1 MERVTEFVDF
11 LEEYTD
17 FIMSLA
23 TSRAHLEMRQEDLD
37 GLDRR
42 IFRSNG
48 SDKDKAI
55 GKELKYERDRLA
67 LQVKRLE
74 NNNERYEREKG
85 KEIEVGLSAL
95 SGLSELLT
103 EAGLSESQVEQILA
117 GVMFRISSKLDATT
131 PESAKKSIGA
141 GVFQK

>member
-23 TSRAHLEMRQEDLD
+23 TSRAHLEMRQEDLANID
-37 GLDRR
+37 KK

-48 SDKDKAI
+48 SEAARI
-55 GKELKYERDRLA
+55 VGKELKYERDKLS

-74 NNNERYEREKG
+74 GNNERFEKD
-85 KEIEVGLSAL
+85 KQSQISEGLCSL
-95 SGLSELLT
+95 SGLAEILAS
-103 EAGLSESQVEQILA
+103 AGLDENQVEQLLA
-117 GVMFRISSKLDATT
+117 GVMFRINSKIATEKERET
-131 PESAKKSIGA
+131 MVAIGP
-141 GVFQK
+141 QNS